1 MCVRET
7 LKCIQIDYTFASCG
21 EKSDSSLYPFMLKE
35 KKNNLHWYLHWNC
48 KQHLKL
54 VENHANKSSA
64 LTTRMVYPYLHK
76 RTVLFVFKDRSRS
89 TKKKNTYVIVFLNHA
104 FFTAVIILI
113 KAAYVYSPTF
123 NYWQSRRSR
132 FIRIYVLYIR
142 HCARAVACHVHILR
156 VLITRI
162 ISIRRRPFAQPLPR
176 PMTRTRESR
185 SDYALFL
192 PPFLSFS
199 PLAGRYFYFSMLFRF
214 IFQMRF
220 TENYFN
226 SFV

>member
-1 MCVRET
+1 M
-7 LKCIQIDYTFASCG
+7 I
-21 EKSDSSLYPFMLKE
+21 YPD
-35 KKNNLHWYLHWNC
+35 
-48 KQHLKL
+48 
-54 VENHANKSSA
+54 
-64 LTTRMVYPYLHK
+64 LHK

-89 TKKKNTYVIVFLNHA
+89 STQKNTYIIVFLNHA
-104 FFTAVIILI
+104 FFTAIIILI

-162 ISIRRRPFAQPLPR
+162 ISIRRRPFAQPLPLTYD
-176 PMTRTRESR
+176 P
-185 SDYALFL
+185 YAWITQRLRAFSA
-192 PPFLSFS
+192 PFPFIFTVSGAIFLS
-199 PLAGRYFYFSMLFRF
+199 MLLRF
-214 IFQMRF
+214 IFQMQI